1 MMKKILFLL
10 VLTIAV
16 CVSGCGKED
25 VDAPQEPQ
33 NTEAEK
39 ENTTEENKEQ
49 EDTEIDQDTESNQE
63 TEAENDTDVEND
75 NEAVQNVPSREE
87 IKDSLNAYITS
98 IKEQADAI
106 NASLENDILNQQEMN
121 MKAEELYKLW
131 DGALNHVWGVLKDNL
146 SEDEFAQLLDGQRIW
161 IDAKEKA
168 VEEAGKEVEG
178 GSMYPLVVNSE
189 AARLTEER
197 VYELYDVIGQ

>member
-1 MMKKILFLL
+1 MKKILFLL

-33 NTEAEK
+33 NTEDTNK
-39 ENTTEENKEQ
+39 ENTDQ
-49 EDTEIDQDTESNQE
+49 VDTEADQDTEANQN
-63 TEAENDTDVEND
+63 TEAED
-75 NEAVQNVPSREE
+75 NTEAAQNVPSKEE
-87 IKDSLNAYITS
+87 IQDSLNAYITS

-106 NASLENDILNQQEMN
+106 NTSFENDILTQQEMN
-121 MKAEELYKLW
+121 IKAEELYKLW
-131 DGALNHVWGVLKDNL
+131 DDALNHVWGVLKNSL
-146 SEDEFAQLLDGQRIW
+146 PEEEFAQLLDGQRTW

-178 GSMYPLVVNSE
+178 GSMYLLVVNSE
-189 AARLTEER
+189 AARITEER
-197 VYELYDVIGQ
+197 VYELYDMIAQ

>member
-1 MMKKILFLL
+1 MKKILFLL
-10 VLTIAV
+10 FLTIAV

-33 NTEAEK
+33 NTEDTNK
-39 ENTTEENKEQ
+39 ENTDQ
-49 EDTEIDQDTESNQE
+49 VDTEADQDTESNQN
-63 TEAENDTDVEND
+63 TEAED
-75 NEAVQNVPSREE
+75 NTEAAQNVPSKEE
-87 IKDSLNAYITS
+87 IQDSLNAYITS

-131 DGALNHVWGVLKDNL
+131 DDALNHVWGVLKDNL
-146 SEDEFAQLLDGQRIW
+146 SEDEFAQLLDGQRTW

-197 VYELYDVIGQ
+197 VYELRDMMEQ

>member
-1 MMKKILFLL
+1 MKKILFLL

-33 NTEAEK
+33 NTEDTNK
-39 ENTTEENKEQ
+39 ENTDQ
-49 EDTEIDQDTESNQE
+49 VDTEADQDTEVNQN
-63 TEAENDTDVEND
+63 TEAED
-75 NEAVQNVPSREE
+75 NTEAAQNVPSKEE
-87 IKDSLNAYITS
+87 IQDSLNAYITS

-131 DGALNHVWGVLKDNL
+131 DDALNHVWGVLKDNL
-146 SEDEFAQLLDGQRIW
+146 SEDEFAQLLDGQRTW

-178 GSMYPLVVNSE
+178 GSMYLLVVNSE

-197 VYELYDVIGQ
+197 VYELRDMMEQ

>member
-1 MMKKILFLL
+1 MKKILFLL

-25 VDAPQEPQ
+25 GNTSQEPQ
-33 NTEAEK
+33 KTEETNK
-39 ENTTEENKEQ
+39 ENTDQ
-49 EDTEIDQDTESNQE
+49 VDTEADQDTEVNQN
-63 TEAENDTDVEND
+63 TEAENDT
-75 NEAVQNVPSREE
+75 EAAQNVPSKEE
-87 IKDSLNAYITS
+87 IQDSLNAYITS

-131 DGALNHVWGVLKDNL
+131 DDALNHVWGVLKNSL
-146 SEDEFAQLLDGQRIW
+146 PEEEFAQLLDGQRTW

-189 AARLTEER
+189 AARLTEE
-197 VYELYDVIGQ
+197 

>member
-33 NTEAEK
+33 NTEDTNK
-39 ENTTEENKEQ
+39 ENTDQ
-49 EDTEIDQDTESNQE
+49 VDTEADQDTEANQN
-63 TEAENDTDVEND
+63 TEAED
-75 NEAVQNVPSREE
+75 NTEAAQNVPSKEE
-87 IKDSLNAYITS
+87 IQDSLNAYITS

-131 DGALNHVWGVLKDNL
+131 DDALNHVWGVLKDNL
-146 SEDEFAQLLDGQRIW
+146 SEDEFAQLLDGQRTW

-197 VYELYDVIGQ
+197 VYELYDIISQ

>member
-1 MMKKILFLL
+1 MKKILFLL
-10 VLTIAV
+10 FLTIAV

-33 NTEAEK
+33 NTEDTNK
-39 ENTTEENKEQ
+39 ENTDQ
-49 EDTEIDQDTESNQE
+49 VDTEADQDTEVNQN
-63 TEAENDTDVEND
+63 TEAED
-75 NEAVQNVPSREE
+75 NTEAAQNVPSKEE
-87 IKDSLNAYITS
+87 IQDSLNAYITS

-106 NASLENDILNQQEMN
+106 NVSLENDILNQQEMN

-131 DGALNHVWGVLKDNL
+131 DDALNHVWGVLKDNL
-146 SEDEFAQLLDGQRIW
+146 SEDEFAQLLDGQRTW

-197 VYELYDVIGQ
+197 VYELRDMMEQ

>member
-1 MMKKILFLL
+1 MKKILFLL

-25 VDAPQEPQ
+25 MDAPQEPQ
-33 NTEAEK
+33 NTEDTNK
-39 ENTTEENKEQ
+39 ENTDQ
-49 EDTEIDQDTESNQE
+49 VDTEADQDTEANQN
-63 TEAENDTDVEND
+63 TEAED
-75 NEAVQNVPSREE
+75 NTEAAQNVPSKEE
-87 IKDSLNAYITS
+87 IQDSLNAYITS

-121 MKAEELYKLW
+121 IKAEELYKLW
-131 DGALNHVWGVLKDNL
+131 DDALNHVWGVLKDNL
-146 SEDEFAQLLDGQRIW
+146 SEDEFAQLLDGQRTW

-189 AARLTEER
+189 AARITEER
-197 VYELYDVIGQ
+197 VYELYDMIAQ

>member
-33 NTEAEK
+33 NTEDTNK
-39 ENTTEENKEQ
+39 ENTDQ
-49 EDTEIDQDTESNQE
+49 VDTEADQDTEANQN
-63 TEAENDTDVEND
+63 TEAED
-75 NEAVQNVPSREE
+75 NTEAAQNVPSKEE
-87 IKDSLNAYITS
+87 IQDSLNAYITS

-131 DGALNHVWGVLKDNL
+131 DDALNHVWGVLKNSL
-146 SEDEFAQLLDGQRIW
+146 PEEEFAQLLDGQRTW

-197 VYELYDVIGQ
+197 VYELYDMMGQ